1 MFRRKII
8 NKHGGI
14 ILNKGVTKLVAGG
27 LVLVTIGGS
36 CYYLGNST
44 QPPTY
49 VKTEIIQTNEDE
61 VKINYKD
68 IILEE
73 LHAEAQLII
82 CSNKMIIPMTFEEN
96 HWYGSVKKD
105 IEFSAIGKWTIDFS
119 KITSDNIV
127 MNENSKSITI
137 FLSKPTKSVELLED
151 ETKFEKTENKWFCF
165 GDIEYTAEEYESV
178 KHNIKCEALAN
189 MIDLDEQVKNCARES
204 IHKIITTVTRTD
216 YDIRIIY
223 IE

>member
-1 MFRRKII
+1 M
-8 NKHGGI
+8 
-14 ILNKGVTKLVAGG
+14 NKGMVKLVASG
-27 LVLVTIGGS
+27 LMIVTIGGVS
-36 CYYLGNST
+36 YYVGST
-44 QPPTY
+44 SQPPPT
-49 VKTEIIQTNEDE
+49 VVRTEIVQTKEGKVE
-61 VKINYKD
+61 VDYKE
-68 IILEE
+68 IIAEGLQQ
-73 LHAEAQLII
+73 EAQLII
-82 CSNKMIIPMTFEEN
+82 CSNKMTIPMSFEQS
-96 HWYGSVKKD
+96 HWYGSAKKD

-189 MIDLDEQVKNCARES
+189 MIDLDEQVKNCAKES

>member
-1 MFRRKII
+1 M
-8 NKHGGI
+8 
-14 ILNKGVTKLVAGG
+14 NKGMVKLVASG
-27 LVLVTIGGS
+27 LMVVTIGGVS
-36 CYYLGNST
+36 YYIGST
-44 QPPTY
+44 SQPPPT
-49 VKTEIIQTNEDE
+49 VVRTEIVQTKEGKVE
-61 VKINYKD
+61 VDYKE
-68 IILEE
+68 IIAEGLQQ
-73 LHAEAQLII
+73 EAQLII
-82 CSNKMIIPMTFEEN
+82 CSNKMTIPMSFEQS
-96 HWYGSVKKD
+96 HWYGSAKKD

-189 MIDLDEQVKNCARES
+189 MIDLDEQVKNCAKES

>member
-1 MFRRKII
+1 M
-8 NKHGGI
+8 
-14 ILNKGVTKLVAGG
+14 NKGMVKLVASG
-27 LVLVTIGGS
+27 LMVVTIGGVS
-36 CYYLGNST
+36 YYVGST
-44 QPPTY
+44 SQPPPT
-49 VKTEIIQTNEDE
+49 VVRTEIVQTKEGKVE
-61 VKINYKD
+61 VDYKE
-68 IILEE
+68 IIAEGLQQ
-73 LHAEAQLII
+73 EAQLII
-82 CSNKMIIPMTFEEN
+82 CSNKMTIPMSFEQS
-96 HWYGSVKKD
+96 HWYGSAKKD

-137 FLSKPTKSVELLED
+137 FLSKPAKSVELLED

-189 MIDLDEQVKNCARES
+189 MIDLDEQVKNCAKES

>member
-1 MFRRKII
+1 M
-8 NKHGGI
+8 
-14 ILNKGVTKLVAGG
+14 NKGMVKLVASG
-27 LVLVTIGGS
+27 LMVVTIGGVS
-36 CYYLGNST
+36 YYIGST
-44 QPPTY
+44 SQPPPT
-49 VKTEIIQTNEDE
+49 VVRTEIVQTKEGKVE
-61 VKINYKD
+61 VDYKE
-68 IILEE
+68 IIAEGLQQ
-73 LHAEAQLII
+73 EAQLII
-82 CSNKMIIPMTFEEN
+82 CSNKMTIPMSFEQS
-96 HWYGSVKKD
+96 HWYGSAKKD

-137 FLSKPTKSVELLED
+137 FLSKPTKSIELLED

-189 MIDLDEQVKNCARES
+189 MIDLDEQVKNCAKES

>member
-1 MFRRKII
+1 M
-8 NKHGGI
+8 
-14 ILNKGVTKLVAGG
+14 NKGMVKLVASG
-27 LVLVTIGGS
+27 LMVVTIGGVS
-36 CYYLGNST
+36 YYIGST
-44 QPPTY
+44 SQPPPT
-49 VKTEIIQTNEDE
+49 VVRTEIVQTKEGKVE
-61 VKINYKD
+61 VDYKE
-68 IILEE
+68 IIAEGLQQ
-73 LHAEAQLII
+73 EAQLII
-82 CSNKMIIPMTFEEN
+82 CSNKMTIPMSFEQS
-96 HWYGSVKKD
+96 HWYGSAKKD

-189 MIDLDEQVKNCARES
+189 MIDLDEQVKNCAKES
-204 IHKIITTVTRTD
+204 IHKIITTVTRID
-216 YDIRIIY
+216 YNIKIIY

>member
-1 MFRRKII
+1 M
-8 NKHGGI
+8 
-14 ILNKGVTKLVAGG
+14 NKGMVKLVASG
-27 LVLVTIGGS
+27 LMVVTIGGVS
-36 CYYLGNST
+36 YYVGST
-44 QPPTY
+44 SQSPPT
-49 VKTEIIQTNEDE
+49 VVRTEIVQTKEGKVE
-61 VKINYKD
+61 VDYKE
-68 IILEE
+68 IIAEGLQQ
-73 LHAEAQLII
+73 EAQLII
-82 CSNKMIIPMTFEEN
+82 CSNKMTIPMSFEQS
-96 HWYGSVKKD
+96 HWYGSAKKD

-137 FLSKPTKSVELLED
+137 FLSKPTKSVELLEN
-151 ETKFEKTENKWFCF
+151 ETKFSDTENKWFCF

-189 MIDLDEQVKNCARES
+189 MIDLDEQVKNCAKES

>member
-1 MFRRKII
+1 M
-8 NKHGGI
+8 
-14 ILNKGVTKLVAGG
+14 NKGMVKLVASG
-27 LVLVTIGGS
+27 LMVVTIGGVS
-36 CYYLGNST
+36 YYVGST
-44 QPPTY
+44 SQPPPT
-49 VKTEIIQTNEDE
+49 VVRTEIVQTKEGKVE
-61 VKINYKD
+61 VDYKE
-68 IILEE
+68 IIAEGLQQ
-73 LHAEAQLII
+73 EAQLII
-82 CSNKMIIPMTFEEN
+82 CSNKMTIPMSFEQS
-96 HWYGSVKKD
+96 HWYGSAKKD

-178 KHNIKCEALAN
+178 KYNIKCEALAN

>member
-1 MFRRKII
+1 M
-8 NKHGGI
+8 
-14 ILNKGVTKLVAGG
+14 NKGMVKLVASG
-27 LVLVTIGGS
+27 LMVVTIGGVS
-36 CYYLGNST
+36 YYVGST
-44 QPPTY
+44 SQPPPT
-49 VKTEIIQTNEDE
+49 VVRTEIVQTKEGKVE
-61 VKINYKD
+61 VDYKE
-68 IILEE
+68 IIAEGLQQ
-73 LHAEAQLII
+73 EAQLII
-82 CSNKMIIPMTFEEN
+82 CSNKMTIPMSFEQS
-96 HWYGSVKKD
+96 HWYGSAKKD

-127 MNENSKSITI
+127 MNENSKSIAI

-189 MIDLDEQVKNCARES
+189 MIDLDEQVKNCAKES